1 MTKTLTNKYL
11 FDILNKIEYNKI
23 KNILKGVFMKTVTM
37 RVDDSIYQMIKMAAD
52 GQRRNISNF
61 IEYATLQYLTSS
73 QYVNDNEMNEIL
85 KDKELVENLKSG
97 LEEVKDGDYT
107 IV

>member
-1 MTKTLTNKYL
+1 
-11 FDILNKIEYNKI
+11 
-23 KNILKGVFMKTVTM
+23 MKTVTM
-37 RVDDSIYQMIKMAAD
+37 RVDDSIYQMIKLAAD

-85 KDKELVENLKSG
+85 NDKELVKS
-97 LEEVKDGDYT
+97 LELGFKEAKNGDYT

>member
-1 MTKTLTNKYL
+1 
-11 FDILNKIEYNKI
+11 
-23 KNILKGVFMKTVTM
+23 MKTVTM
-37 RVDDSIYQMIKMAAD
+37 RVDDEIYQMIKTAAD

-73 QYVNDNEMNEIL
+73 QYVSDAEMNEIL
-85 KDKELVENLKSG
+85 NDKELTKNLETG
-97 LEEVKDGDYT
+97 LKEAKNGDYT

>member
-1 MTKTLTNKYL
+1 
-11 FDILNKIEYNKI
+11 
-23 KNILKGVFMKTVTM
+23 MKTVTM
-37 RVDDSIYQMIKMAAD
+37 RVDDSIYQMIKLAAD

-85 KDKELVENLKSG
+85 NDKELVENLQLG
-97 LEEVKDGDYT
+97 FEEAKNGDYT
-107 IV
+107 IVWFPNCRDKEFFKNQRKYWQKTLW

>member
-1 MTKTLTNKYL
+1 
-11 FDILNKIEYNKI
+11 
-23 KNILKGVFMKTVTM
+23 MKTITI
-37 RVDDSIYQMIKMAAD
+37 RVDDSIYQMIKTAAD

-73 QYVNDNEMNEIL
+73 QYVSDAEMNEIL
-85 KDKELVENLKSG
+85 KDKELVKNLEIG
-97 LEEVKDGDYT
+97 LEEAKNGDYN